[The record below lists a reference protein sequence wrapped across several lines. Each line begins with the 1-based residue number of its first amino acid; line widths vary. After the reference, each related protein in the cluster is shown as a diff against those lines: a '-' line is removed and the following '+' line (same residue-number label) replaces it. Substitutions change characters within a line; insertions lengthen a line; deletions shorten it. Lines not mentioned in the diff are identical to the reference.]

1 MKKGKTIKLSG
12 FDRAKVLYGTVDCK
26 NLKSIYLNIQT
37 WGLPKSYKE
46 NWNKTILL
54 LQREIKSNVLEEID
68 KTILQDKIIVDL
80 DMRSS
85 GVQVGKKSFM
95 NLEITF
101 YTKGDLDFRDN
112 IIKNEMKNITKVIY
126 KHNMLSNNDFEFS
139 LTKTDKT
146 II

>member
-54 LQREIKSNVLEEID
+54 LQREIKNNVLEVID

-101 YTKGDLDFRDN
+101 YTKGELDFRDN

>member
-54 LQREIKSNVLEEID
+54 LQREIKSNVLDVID

>member
-54 LQREIKSNVLEEID
+54 LQREIKSNVLDVID

-95 NLEITF
+95 NLEINF

>member
-54 LQREIKSNVLEEID
+54 LQREIKSNVLDVID

-95 NLEITF
+95 NFNE
-101 YTKGDLDFRDN
+101 R
-112 IIKNEMKNITKVIY
+112 NEMIDNKQLELHQKE
-126 KHNMLSNNDFEFS
+126 MEQ
-139 LTKTDKT
+139 
-146 II
+146 IIEDLNEPLLP

>member
-37 WGLPKSYKE
+37 WGLPKTHKE
-46 NWNKTILL
+46 SWNKTILL
-54 LQREIKSNVLEEID
+54 FQREIKNNVLNEID
-68 KTILQDKIIVDL
+68 KTILHDNIIVDL

-85 GVQVGKKSFM
+85 GIQTGKKSFM

-126 KHNMLSNNDFEFS
+126 QHNLLSNNDFEFS
-139 LTKTDKT
+139 LTKNDKT
-146 II
+146 LV

>member
-54 LQREIKSNVLEEID
+54 LQREIKSNVLEVID

-101 YTKGDLDFRDN
+101 YTKGELDFRDN

>member
-1 MKKGKTIKLSG
+1 MKPEKTEEK
-12 FDRAKVLYGTVDCK
+12 K
-26 NLKSIYLNIQT
+26 
-37 WGLPKSYKE
+37 
-46 NWNKTILL
+46 NKTILL

>member
-54 LQREIKSNVLEEID
+54 LQREIKSNVLDVID

-139 LTKTDKT
+139 LTKPDKT